1 MYRQRIDSFEH
12 VSQPL
17 LHRRQFARRVAR
29 SALLGALLIA
39 LALLLG
45 MAGYHWLLQL
55 SWVDAYENAAM
66 ILSGMGPLSAQPDK
80 AGKIF
85 AGSYALF
92 SGFAVI
98 LCSGVV
104 FAPVLHRFLHRL
116 HLAPGPER

>member
-1 MYRQRIDSFEH
+1 MHTQRIGNFEH

-29 SALLGALLIA
+29 SGLLGAALIA

-45 MAGYHWLLQL
+45 MAGYHWLLRL
-55 SWVDAYENAAM
+55 PWVDAFENASM
-66 ILSGMGPLSAQPDK
+66 ILSGMGPLSSPPDTL
-80 AGKIF
+80 GKIF

-116 HLAPGPER
+116 HLAAGTGR